1 MNRVVILSIVTA
13 LLVSCS
19 PAASVKAVAEK
30 ALVEL
35 GNGKYAGD
43 YLGRNYYNL
52 NILDLFK
59 SPYFADYEIE
69 NHKASN
75 FMENG
80 QTKYDRDLKE
90 VFFETDIL
98 FDEIVF
104 VEFKQLHP
112 RDIFDTRFISQYSE
126 DFMNE
131 YSSVQE
137 YKDRQTNMMEIYK
150 DEPGFYKKDYDYCYI
165 EHQDVPFYSLTYKL
179 DNKYLA
185 TVTVARIKGE
195 KPKVTSVFIR

>member
-1 MNRVVILSIVTA
+1 MTQMNRIVIIALVTVS
-13 LLVSCS
+13 LVSCS
-19 PAASVKAVAEK
+19 TKASIKAVAEK

-43 YLGRNYYNL
+43 YLGRKYYNL
-52 NILDLFK
+52 KILDLFK

-98 FDEIVF
+98 FNEIVF
-104 VEFKQLHP
+104 VEFKKRIIHQMHP
-112 RDIFDTRFISQYSE
+112 VLNFSALCVKETQRVFSVSGSDVE
-126 DFMNE
+126 DDFLIAQ
-131 YSSVQE
+131 S
-137 YKDRQTNMMEIYK
+137 R
-150 DEPGFYKKDYDYCYI
+150 
-165 EHQDVPFYSLTYKL
+165 
-179 DNKYLA
+179 
-185 TVTVARIKGE
+185 
-195 KPKVTSVFIR
+195 